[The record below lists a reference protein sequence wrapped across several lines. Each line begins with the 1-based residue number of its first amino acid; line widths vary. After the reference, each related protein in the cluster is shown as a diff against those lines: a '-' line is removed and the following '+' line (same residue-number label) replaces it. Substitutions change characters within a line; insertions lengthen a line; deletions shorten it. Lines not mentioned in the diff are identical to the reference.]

1 MFVVC
6 INCSLFVNA
15 VEIFTGP
22 NDNKI
27 PASTMIIVAD
37 ILKKIQTQISDRFVG
52 IDTATIATVTASK
65 WKPAGC
71 ALSYHRFYSMVRSAN
86 DVPAVFLSA
95 GSSSVFLPY
104 FDCKARP
111 IYFPL

>member
-37 ILKKIQTQISDRFVG
+37 ILKKIQTQISDRF
-52 IDTATIATVTASK
+52 
-65 WKPAGC
+65 C
-71 ALSYHRFYSMVRSAN
+71 RNRHRDDRYRYCFKMEACGMRS
-86 DVPAVFLSA
+86 FIS
-95 GSSSVFLPY
+95 
-104 FDCKARP
+104 
-111 IYFPL
+111 